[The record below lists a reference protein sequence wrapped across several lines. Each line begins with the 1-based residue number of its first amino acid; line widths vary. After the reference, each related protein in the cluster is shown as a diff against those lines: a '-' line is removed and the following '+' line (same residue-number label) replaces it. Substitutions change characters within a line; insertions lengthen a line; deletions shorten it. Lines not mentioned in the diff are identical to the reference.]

1 MIKNKITKI
10 NKAGLRGNS
19 KRPKI
24 NLKPL
29 YSNTKKPQSLSLE
42 EWQIALRKQ
51 VAEKSDFKI
60 TNTGGGLVFSDYKVY
75 NEVTKNTY
83 KVALR
88 SADNSLNFCSC
99 YDFKTNQLGTCKH
112 IEAVLLRI
120 NKKPALRKAL
130 ILPYNLPYS
139 SLYIEYRGVKKVMLK
154 IGTENE
160 KEYRRLKKQYCNADG
175 SLQENAF
182 ELIDIF
188 LKRAFKINPSFRCYE
203 DALSHIIS
211 QREKTYR
218 QQLLAPFI
226 KKNKLP
232 VITSLKLKPF
242 PYQVEGILFCAAAG
256 RSILADD
263 MGLGKT
269 IQAIGMAQ
277 LLNEYKQVQKVL
289 IICPTS
295 LKYQWQSEIEK
306 FTTAKPLVI
315 EGNYLNRRKLYTR
328 EGDLYKIASYNMA
341 VNDLGLINGYQP
353 DLIIL
358 DEAQRIKN
366 WQTRVSQSMK
376 KLKSK
381 YALVLTGTPLENK
394 MQELYSLV
402 QFIDP
407 LLLGSLYNF
416 TSAYEQINETGQVIG
431 YKNLHEIKERL
442 KHILLRRTKK
452 QVLKQLPLRIDK
464 NLFVDITDEQKAL
477 HNEYSEIVMRLV
489 TRWKKMGFLKEED
502 RQRLMI
508 TLNMMRMVCNS
519 TYILDQETNHQTKLD
534 ELFNILEELISECD
548 DKIVIFSQWER
559 FTRLIAVELDRLKI
573 GYANLN
579 GNIPS
584 NKRKDLFDR
593 FNNDT
598 NCRIFLST
606 DAGGV
611 GLNLQAGSYLFN
623 MDLPWNPAVLE
634 QRIGRIYRQGQKK
647 NVNIINFVA
656 QHTIEHG
663 MLGKLKFKAA
673 LAEGILDNGDSNI
686 FVGESKF
693 NVFMK
698 GVEDLFI
705 NENLA
710 ATPIDI
716 ATEKAAPSLETPA
729 NVMEEVPT
737 YEDDDT
743 KQTVITSLESMQ
755 TEKLSSVQTEIAN
768 KQDLLPQ
775 DGLGLPPDPGQQL
788 IQSFSSFFT
797 QMTRVLSE
805 PSSTEQLVK
814 SLTKTDEATGQTYLQ
829 IPVENEMV
837 VRNALSLLAGLFKG
851 MGK

>member
-1 MIKNKITKI
+1 MIKEKTTKRKLANRKIK
-10 NKAGLRGNS
+10 S
-19 KRPKI
+19 KPI
-24 NLKPL
+24 FT
-29 YSNTKKPQSLSLE
+29 NTKKPQALSVT
-42 EWQIALRKQ
+42 EWQTALRIQ
-51 VAEKSDFKI
+51 VAEKSDFMI
-60 TNTGGGLVFSDYKVY
+60 TNTGGGLVFSDYRVF
-75 NEVTKNTY
+75 NQATTNTY

-88 SADNSLNFCSC
+88 SADNCLNYCSC

-112 IEAVLLRI
+112 IEAVLLKL
-120 NKKPALRKAL
+120 NKRPALRKAL
-130 ILPYNLPYS
+130 TQPHNQAYS
-139 SLYIEYRGVKKVMLK
+139 SLYIEYRGEKKVLLR

-160 KEYRRLKKQYCNADG
+160 KEYQRLKKQFCNTDG
-175 SLQENAF
+175 SLNSSTF
-182 ELIDIF
+182 EVIDIF
-188 LKRAFKINPSFRCYE
+188 LKKAFKINPTFRCYE
-203 DALSHIIS
+203 DALSYIIS
-211 QREKTYR
+211 RREKTHR
-218 QQLLAPFI
+218 QQLLAPYI

-232 VITSLKLKPF
+232 VIKSLKLKPF
-242 PYQVEGILFCAAAG
+242 SYQVEGILFCAAAG
-256 RSILADD
+256 RTILADD

-269 IQAIGMAQ
+269 IQAIGVAQ
-277 LLNEYKQVQKVL
+277 LLYEYKQVQKVL

-306 FTTAKPLVI
+306 FSTAKPMVI
-315 EGNYLNRRKLYTR
+315 EGNYLNRRKLYALD
-328 EGDLYKIASYNMA
+328 GGLYKIASYHMA
-341 VNDLGLINGYQP
+341 VNDLELINDYQP

-376 KLKSK
+376 KLRSK

-416 TSAYEQINETGQVIG
+416 TSAYEQTNETGQVIG

-442 KHILLRRTKK
+442 KHMLLRRTKK

-464 NLFVDITDEQKAL
+464 NLFVDITDEQKTL

-534 ELFNILEELISECD
+534 ELFNILEEIIAECD
-548 DKIVIFSQWER
+548 EKIVIFSQWER
-559 FTRLIAVELDRLKI
+559 FTRLIALELDRLKI

-584 NKRKDLFDR
+584 HKRKDLFDR
-593 FNNDT
+593 FNNDD

-686 FVGESKF
+686 FVGDNKF
-693 NVFMK
+693 NLFMK
-698 GVEDLFI
+698 GVEDLFT

-710 ATPIDI
+710 TSAADSV
-716 ATEKAAPSLETPA
+716 TEKEEDTSLEVP
-729 NVMEEVPT
+729 VIDKEEVAT
-737 YEDDDT
+737 YEDDDM
-743 KQTVITSLESMQ
+743 KEIIRAESDLQ
-755 TEKLSSVQTEIAN
+755 TERLNQQKDTAEQ
-768 KQDLLPQ
+768 QDKNRAEQLDMTQQQLPQ
-775 DGLGLPPDPGQQL
+775 QSEASQQL
-788 IQSFSSFFT
+788 IKTFSSFFSQIT
-797 QMTRVLSE
+797 QVLSE
-805 PSSTEQLVK
+805 PKATEQLVK
-814 SLTKTDEATGQTYLQ
+814 SLTKTDESTGQTYLQ
-829 IPVENEMV
+829 IPVENEAV
-837 VRNALSLLAGLFKG
+837 IKNAFSLLAGLFKG